1 MIPECLKLNK
11 FVYTRIPRPYELFSL
26 SGFKSVVNESLY
38 TGDEVSRPLSKIDA
52 IASELDKISSS
63 EDLPEG

>member
-1 MIPECLKLNK
+1 MKLNK

-26 SGFKSVVNESLY
+26 TGFKSVVNESMY
-38 TGDEVSRPLSKIDA
+38 SGDEVLTPLSKIDA
-52 IASELDKISSS
+52 IASELDKISST